1 MLGASWWQLCLA
13 PLFAVLLGQLALLG
27 HDVAHRAVFT
37 GRRAGDL
44 AGIFLGNLV
53 VGMSYGWWV
62 SDHNRHH
69 AHPNREGAAAVI
81 GHLEQTGHRR
91 VHLVGNSLGGL
102 VALRI
107 AAQRPD
113 LVRTLTL
120 ISPVLPA
127 LPPAQALRVAL
138 LSLPGIPRLHSR
150 LLAAQSTDRQLD
162 DLHRL
167 IYAHPTHVSREH
179 RTIEARERE
188 RRAEL
193 PYAQEML
200 SEGVRAV
207 VRAFLSQGEGATW
220 RQARGVTA
228 PTLLVYGREDRL
240 VPFRSA
246 HRAYAAF
253 RDARLLIVP
262 GAGHVAMQE
271 QPGPVAMAIRG
282 LITEADRELATA
294 GDFSIDAV
302 RTSAVKA
309 SALHTAQGQT

>member
-1 MLGASWWQLCLA
+1 MQQVLAVEYVRSTASSAGTAVFLHGLGGWTHNWARLTALMRTSEHCLA
-13 PLFAVLLGQLALLG
+13 IDLPGF
-27 HDVAHRAVFT
+27 
-37 GRRAGDL
+37 GRSAPPPDGKVTVERQ
-44 AGIFLGNLV
+44 
-53 VGMSYGWWV
+53 
-62 SDHNRHH
+62 
-69 AHPNREGAAAVI
+69 AAAVI